1 MPIHMNLSLQLADVT
16 FGELYEF
23 VAAAQAA
30 GVPPEE
36 KVRCLGSD
44 DKGDRFEVDL
54 SGREADRRVQ
64 AAGVLGSGRPVP
76 QDAATSSVER
86 ASTPQGVAEFLRKS
100 IRSESDVDKIISML
114 GEMRKF
120 LR

>member
-36 KVRCLGSD
+36 KVRCIGSD
-44 DKGDRFEVDL
+44 EQGDRFEVDL
-54 SGREADRRVQ
+54 SGREAHRRVQ
-64 AAGVLGSGRPVP
+64 AAGVLGSGQPVP
-76 QDAATSSVER
+76 QVAAA
-86 ASTPQGVAEFLRKS
+86 ASADRVGTPQGVAEFLRKS
-100 IRSESDVDKIISML
+100 VRSESDVDKIISML